1 MQITFLGTGTSHG
14 IPMIGCRC
22 AVCLSTDPRDT
33 RLRPSVHL
41 TLDDGLSLLIDTS
54 ADFRAQ
60 ALTHDITRI
69 DAVLYTHSH
78 ADHILG
84 LDELRRYNVLQR
96 DAIPLYADERTLTDL
111 RRIFDYAFRQA
122 EHAHEYVPRLSPTII
137 TGPFTIGP
145 HAIVPVPIQHAARTI
160 LGFRI
165 GGFAYLTDC
174 SAIADASYALLEGV
188 ELAVIGALR
197 DRPHPSHF
205 TVAEAIDAA
214 RRIGA
219 PRVLFTHMCHDLGH
233 ADTCAR
239 LPEGIALAY
248 DGLVVTVSSQDA
260 THSSSEPRSQDRS
273 PVSPGS
279 SAASLS
285 PSPSPERAAVR
296 EDARRTLA

>member
-1 MQITFLGTGTSHG
+1 VRITFLGTGTSHG

-41 TLDDGLSLLIDTS
+41 TLDEGLSLLIDTS

-60 ALTHDITRI
+60 ALAHDIARI

-96 DAIPLYADERTLTDL
+96 DAIPLYADERTLSDL
-111 RRIFDYAFRQA
+111 RRVFDYAFTRA
-122 EHAHEYVPRLSPTII
+122 EHAHAYVPRLCPAVIA
-137 TGPFTIGP
+137 GPFSLGRRTT
-145 HAIVPVPIQHAARTI
+145 IVPVPIQHDARPI
-160 LGFRI
+160 LGYRI

-174 SAIADASYALLEGV
+174 SGIPDASYALLDGV
-188 ELAVIGALR
+188 ELVVIGALR

-233 ADTCAR
+233 AATCAR
-239 LPEGIALAY
+239 LPDGMALAH
-248 DGLVVTVSSQDA
+248 DGLVVSVTSRDA
-260 THSSSEPRSQDRS
+260 S
-273 PVSPGS
+273 PIAPVE
-279 SAASLS
+279 AA
-285 PSPSPERAAVR
+285 RQTAV
-296 EDARRTLA
+296 